1 MEKETD
7 DKNIEEAQQKEED
20 EKIIKCFICQM
31 EIDRLEYYRNH
42 YDECRR
48 KNTIRALSVRR
59 NRTYIKDGKKYSI
72 SDIEHVFRRGN
83 RRTGEVNA
91 IIVKLYCDEDQTSI
105 RTAFRWDK
113 RFIVDKDNYII
124 IN

>member
-1 MEKETD
+1 LPNIIIKME
-7 DKNIEEAQQKEED
+7 NED

-48 KNTIRALSVRR
+48 KNTIHALDVRR
-59 NRTYIKDGKKYSI
+59 KQTYIKDGKKYRI
-72 SDIEHVFRRGN
+72 LDIERVFRRGN
-83 RRTGEVNA
+83 RRSSEVNA

-105 RTAFRWDK
+105 RMGFRWDK
-113 RFIVDKDNYII
+113 RFIIDENNYII